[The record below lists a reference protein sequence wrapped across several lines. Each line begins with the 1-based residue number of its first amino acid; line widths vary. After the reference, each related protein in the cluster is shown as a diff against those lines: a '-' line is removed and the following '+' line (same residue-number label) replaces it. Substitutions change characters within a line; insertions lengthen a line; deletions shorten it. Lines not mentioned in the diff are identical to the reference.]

1 MRELG
6 RNRLQTVDELMDI
19 EANYAAGEEAVGA
32 FFSHESDKGK
42 ALANDDEGPSRGA
55 KKNNNKKKAW

>member
-1 MRELG
+1 
-6 RNRLQTVDELMDI
+6 MDI